1 MKRPCFVLKP
11 VCWIGMLQLAT
22 VTMTW
27 GQDFRVE
34 TEVLIGKYTEPVV
47 KYLTLFVDTRVYE
60 FRLTEPHETVI
71 YDNTSRKIILLS
83 SAQKTKTEIPF
94 GELIDFTASMKAK
107 VDESIPLLY
116 FACNPEF
123 TVDANDE
130 GHALDLSS
138 SWLSYQ
144 IQAESPRSSSSNAPA
159 RYQDYADWSARLSA
173 SRTGSLHLPPF
184 ARIEANRM
192 VAAKGWIPMQVT
204 RTVVANS
211 RKEEMRTRHVTTWML
226 GDEDRRRVSK
236 AGDQLVNFKPVT
248 FAQYSQDLVASNSDN
263 PRR

>member
-1 MKRPCFVLKP
+1 MNHPRFDWKLA
-11 VCWIGMLQLAT
+11 CWIGSLQLVAAS
-22 VTMTW
+22 VAW

-34 TEVLIGKYTEPVV
+34 TEVLIGKHAEPVV

-60 FRLTEPHETVI
+60 FRLTEPHEAVI
-71 YDNTSRKIILLS
+71 YDNASRKIILLS
-83 SAQKTKTEIPF
+83 PARTTKTEIPF
-94 GELIDFTASMKAK
+94 GELVDFTASMKAK

-123 TVDANDE
+123 TVEADDQ
-130 GHALDLSS
+130 GRALNLTS

-144 IQAESPRSSSSNAPA
+144 IQAESPRSAVSNAPT
-159 RYQDYADWSARLSA
+159 RYQDYADWSSRLSA

-184 ARIEANRM
+184 ARIEANRL
-192 VAAKGWIPMQVT
+192 VAARGWIPTQVT

-211 RKEEMRTRHVTTWML
+211 RKEEMRTRHATTWIL

-236 AGDQLVNFKPVT
+236 AGDQLVNFKLVT
-248 FAQYSQDLVASNSDN
+248 FAQYSQDLIASNND